1 MLPSWSSVMR
11 PVGFGLAKKAPLN
24 QKEVHAFVANA
35 FWIRACEAEI
45 RLKTVSQNI
54 WTVRQKV

>member
-24 QKEVHAFVANA
+24 QKEVHAFVDNA
-35 FWIRACEAEI
+35 FWIRASEAEI
-45 RLKTVSQNI
+45 RAVERCTL
-54 WTVRQKV
+54 